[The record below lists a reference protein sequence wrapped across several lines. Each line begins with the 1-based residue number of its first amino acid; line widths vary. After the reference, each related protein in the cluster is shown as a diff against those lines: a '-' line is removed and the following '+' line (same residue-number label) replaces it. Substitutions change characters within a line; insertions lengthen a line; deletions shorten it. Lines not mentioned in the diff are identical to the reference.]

1 MQIKMKHG
9 PYYESWLAGMKRA
22 IARQERLAEQA
33 ERVFEGDIPW
43 K

>member
-1 MQIKMKHG
+1 MQIRMKRG
-9 PYYESWLAGMKRA
+9 PYYDKWLAGMRKA
-22 IARQERLAEQA
+22 IARQEALAEQA